1 VPDVSSLIITKVS
14 WMHHSFA
21 VFITNFFANF
31 LERRNHDVGETPYR
45 AGPDGPED
53 AEENPSCASFGE
65 IGH

>member
-1 VPDVSSLIITKVS
+1 
-14 WMHHSFA
+14 MHHSFA

-31 LERRNHDVGETPYR
+31 LERRNHDVDETPYR